1 MSKKFRFRGCF
12 EKQYG
17 KRAQELLKS
26 ASQHLYQIDWSLG
39 AKLCSKKSLLLTWQI
54 LGLLVNTLGTDEKY
68 RVLNR
73 YNLTISTQM
82 QLAQN
87 KKKFS
92 GFFAAFLLNSKYFEK
107 KDEPNRFSKLGTPK
121 S

>member
-1 MSKKFRFRGCF
+1 
-12 EKQYG
+12 
-17 KRAQELLKS
+17 
-26 ASQHLYQIDWSLG
+26 
-39 AKLCSKKSLLLTWQI
+39 
-54 LGLLVNTLGTDEKY
+54 
-68 RVLNR
+68 
-73 YNLTISTQM
+73 M

-92 GFFAAFLLNSKYFEK
+92 EFFAAFLLNSKYFEK